1 MTRIADDT
9 NAARFMTLWDMPES
23 AAFEAQTLDKLALV
37 MVGDQAA
44 VAAITNAP
52 PPQEKAEG
60 GRASGNIQSKVQSKD
75 RTSNLEHPAS
85 SIEQPASPLTNH
97 ESQITNHSSRLTPP
111 PKLVNRKSPIVNP
124 QALFLRPLLD
134 DLVQEECYLEMQQA
148 TNQPPELALAIR
160 LDPQRAALWSSNL
173 AAAFG
178 SMPRVQSLPATTNC
192 LAWRLPLTR
201 AALSTVGRAKSNF
214 LSVSRVAPHPVSQV

>member
-60 GRASGNIQSKVQSKD
+60 GRASGNIQHPEQGAEQ
-75 RTSNLEHPAS
+75 RPNLEP
-85 SIEQPASPLTNH
+85 
-97 ESQITNHSSRLTPP
+97 
-111 PKLVNRKSPIVNP
+111 
-124 QALFLRPLLD
+124 
-134 DLVQEECYLEMQQA
+134 
-148 TNQPPELALAIR
+148 
-160 LDPQRAALWSSNL
+160 
-173 AAAFG
+173 
-178 SMPRVQSLPATTNC
+178 
-192 LAWRLPLTR
+192 
-201 AALSTVGRAKSNF
+201 
-214 LSVSRVAPHPVSQV
+214 

>member
-1 MTRIADDT
+1 
-9 NAARFMTLWDMPES
+9 
-23 AAFEAQTLDKLALV
+23 
-37 MVGDQAA
+37 
-44 VAAITNAP
+44 
-52 PPQEKAEG
+52 
-60 GRASGNIQSKVQSKD
+60 
-75 RTSNLEHPAS
+75 
-85 SIEQPASPLTNH
+85 
-97 ESQITNHSSRLTPP
+97 
-111 PKLVNRKSPIVNP
+111 
-124 QALFLRPLLD
+124 
-134 DLVQEECYLEMQQA
+134 MQQA

-214 LSVSRVAPHPVSQV
+214 LCAALGL